1 MECVGCVY
9 VWSVGCVCMCGVC
22 GVCVCMCGV
31 CGESAYHTERA
42 ASPSLFLRLEE
53 LETWDL
59 DKGQQ
64 QSVSVA
70 SLSNSS
76 PYLCSTAV
84 GT

>member
-1 MECVGCVY
+1 MEC
-9 VWSVGCVCMCGVC
+9 VGCVCMCGVC
-22 GVCVCMCGV
+22 GVCGK
-31 CGESAYHTERA
+31 SAYHTKHA

-59 DKGQQ
+59 EKGQQ

-76 PYLCSTAV
+76 PYLCSTTV

>member
-1 MECVGCVY
+1 MECVGCV
-9 VWSVGCVCMCGVC
+9 CVCVECVVRVC
-22 GVCVCMCGV
+22 GVCMCGV

-76 PYLCSTAV
+76 PLPLLNSRGYVSR
-84 GT
+84 